1 MIVVTRS
8 GKREPLDLRMI
19 KDKLAN
25 AVHGIPGVSQEEI
38 ELDINNSA
46 LFKRDG
52 MTTTEINSEVI
63 KVIVNKIDYDKPNYT
78 FVAARM
84 VLNDMYHEVG
94 HVYDSPKGNAYSH
107 SFASYLRRGLNEEK
121 LIDFN
126 TWFTSDEI
134 HELGEFITPNK
145 DTDIIIHE
153 DGRVEGTFT
162 YLGIKTYLDKYATYT
177 YDKKLMELPQHM
189 FMAISMFL
197 HAKEKQDRI
206 QHIKDFYEAISSFDL
221 MMATPTLSNART
233 PRHQLSS
240 CFIGTHA
247 DQLAPEEKDP
257 NHTMYDG
264 IYGAQVEMAILSKF
278 GGGIGWDWT
287 NVRAS
292 ESEIDGFQ
300 DVAGGVVPFLH
311 DLNGLPLA
319 VDQLGVRKGA
329 IAVYLEPWHL
339 DIEGFLDLKKTGGE
353 ERLRA
358 HDLFPAVW
366 LNDEFMR
373 RVDKDEDWTLLDPFD
388 APDLHMLYGD
398 AFDKAYLKYEKD
410 DSIRKRVVKAKDI
423 WKRILSSYIES
434 GMPFMGFKDT
444 ANNANMNQHVGSILS
459 TNLCTEIFQ
468 VTAPGRTAI
477 CNLGSVNW
485 AKMKS
490 KEHIVRTAR
499 ILTRALDNVIDMNLY
514 PIMKIE
520 KTAKASRAIG
530 VGVMG
535 EAEMIAHEGI
545 MYGSDEHLKFIDE
558 KYGILRKAV
567 EDMSHEL
574 ALEKG
579 SYPEFEGS
587 RWTRPMRNGYLMAI
601 APTSSISILV
611 GTTQSTEPVYK
622 KKWFEENLSGLIP
635 VTAPGI
641 NPDNYNLYVNAYEVD
656 QLAMVRAAAVRQK
669 HVDQGM
675 SLNIFVDPENI
686 TGKYLSS
693 IYMLAWKLGLKS
705 TYYLRSLSPDEEKGL
720 SIPDRSMECS
730 GCQ

>member
-1 MIVVTRS
+1 MDVTQNARTVMERRYLKKGMDGRPLEGPEDMLRRVSKNIAMAEKNYGKGEDDIKMVEDEFFEVMDNLYFLPNSPTLMNAGRDLQQLSACFVLPIDDTMESIFGTLKDAALIHKSGGGTGFSFSRIRPKEDVVMST
-8 GKREPLDLRMI
+8 M
-19 KDKLAN
+19 
-25 AVHGIPGVSQEEI
+25 GVSSGPVSFMKVF
-38 ELDINNSA
+38 NA
-46 LFKRDG
+46 A
-52 MTTTEINSEVI
+52 TEAI
-63 KVIVNKIDYDKPNYT
+63 KQGGT
-78 FVAARM
+78 
-84 VLNDMYHEVG
+84 
-94 HVYDSPKGNAYSH
+94 
-107 SFASYLRRGLNEEK
+107 RRGANMGILRVDHPDI
-121 LIDFN
+121 LD
-126 TWFTSDEI
+126 
-134 HELGEFITPNK
+134 FITSK
-145 DTDIIIHE
+145 AE
-153 DGRVEGTFT
+153 D
-162 YLGIKTYLDKYATYT
+162 D
-177 YDKKLMELPQHM
+177 Q
-189 FMAISMFL
+189 
-197 HAKEKQDRI
+197 
-206 QHIKDFYEAISSFDL
+206 
-221 MMATPTLSNART
+221 TLSNFNISVAMTEEFMKAMKNNEDYELRN
-233 PRHQLSS
+233 PRDGKVTGKLNAKEVFDLIVHMAWKT
-240 CFIGTHA
+240 G
-247 DQLAPEEKDP
+247 DP
-257 NHTMYDG
+257 G
-264 IYGAQVEMAILSKF
+264 IV
-278 GGGIGWDWT
+278 
-287 NVRAS
+287 
-292 ESEIDGFQ
+292 
-300 DVAGGVVPFLH
+300 
-311 DLNGLPLA
+311 
-319 VDQLGVRKGA
+319 
-329 IAVYLEPWHL
+329 
-339 DIEGFLDLKKTGGE
+339 FLDRINAENPTPHVGE
-353 ERLRA
+353 
-358 HDLFPAVW
+358 
-366 LNDEFMR
+366 
-373 RVDKDEDWTLLDPFD
+373 
-388 APDLHMLYGD
+388 
-398 AFDKAYLKYEKD
+398 
-410 DSIRKRVVKAKDI
+410 
-423 WKRILSSYIES
+423 IES
-434 GMPFMGFKDT
+434 
-444 ANNANMNQHVGSILS
+444 
-459 TNLCTEIFQ
+459 TNPCGEQPLLPHES
-468 VTAPGRTAI
+468 
-477 CNLGSVNW
+477 CNLGSINLTRIIKDGDVDW
-485 AKMKS
+485 DTLKKT
-490 KEHIVRTAR
+490 VRTSVHF
-499 ILTRALDNVIDMNLY
+499 LDNVIDMNLY